1 MGLVIPMRPTH
12 CTSCG
17 TALMESPI
25 IYEVIHNEELFQI
38 EDVPA
43 LVCRNCGEEWVE
55 DEVRENLEKLVAE
68 NAGPEPH
75 VQ

>member
-25 IYEVIHNEELFQI
+25 TYEVIVNEELFQI

-43 LVCRNCGEEWVE
+43 LVCRDCGEQWID

-68 NAGPEPH
+68 SAGPEPH

>member
-1 MGLVIPMRPTH
+1 MGLAILMRPTH

-25 IYEVIHNEELFQI
+25 TYEVIVNEELFQI

-43 LVCRNCGEEWVE
+43 LVCRDCGEQWID

-68 NAGPEPH
+68 GAGPEPH